1 MTAYYDT
8 LIVTFSD
15 PIRIL
20 DMMCTDTCD
29 VATLKEWIESYESTR
44 MTPINEHT
52 AVITSEYNMVHV
64 VEWLRKYTHEILF
77 YIDRQQGRMDAVRL
91 PPYGRLCVRLYP

>member
-52 AVITSEYNMVHV
+52 DNMVHV
-64 VEWLRKYTHEILF
+64 VEWLRKYTPIAEMKE
-77 YIDRQQGRMDAVRL
+77 Y
-91 PPYGRLCVRLYP
+91 

>member
-15 PIRIL
+15 SIRIL

-29 VATLKEWIESYESTR
+29 VATLKAWIESYESTR
-44 MTPINEHT
+44 MTPINEHM

-64 VEWLRKYTHEILF
+64 VEWLRKYTPP
-77 YIDRQQGRMDAVRL
+77 L
-91 PPYGRLCVRLYP
+91 PSAHWNI

>member
-64 VEWLRKYTHEILF
+64 VEWLRKYTPIAEMIRILKVWR
-77 YIDRQQGRMDAVRL
+77 YTI
-91 PPYGRLCVRLYP
+91 PPTPETDNP

>member
-20 DMMCTDTCD
+20 DMMCTDTCTKGVD
-29 VATLKEWIESYESTR
+29 RE
-44 MTPINEHT
+44 
-52 AVITSEYNMVHV
+52 
-64 VEWLRKYTHEILF
+64 LRKYKNDPDKRTYGSHYFRIQHGACGGMAQKIYPHCRNERILKVWR
-77 YIDRQQGRMDAVRL
+77 YTI
-91 PPYGRLCVRLYP
+91 PPTPETDNP

>member
-20 DMMCTDTCD
+20 DMMFTDTCD

-44 MTPINEHT
+44 MTPISEHT
-52 AVITSEYNMVHV
+52 AVITSSLQNTTWCMWWNGSEN
-64 VEWLRKYTHEILF
+64 IPP
-77 YIDRQQGRMDAVRL
+77 L
-91 PPYGRLCVRLYP
+91 PK

>member
-15 PIRIL
+15 PIGIL

-64 VEWLRKYTHEILF
+64 VEWLRKYTPIAEMKEYQRCGGTQYRPHPKQTTHKKE
-77 YIDRQQGRMDAVRL
+77 RA
-91 PPYGRLCVRLYP
+91 

>member
-29 VATLKEWIESYESTR
+29 VATLKEWIFSLSLLTYFDTLSDFLTR
-44 MTPINEHT
+44 
-52 AVITSEYNMVHV
+52 
-64 VEWLRKYTHEILF
+64 
-77 YIDRQQGRMDAVRL
+77 
-91 PPYGRLCVRLYP
+91 

>member
-20 DMMCTDTCD
+20 DMMFTDTCD
-29 VATLKEWIESYESTR
+29 VATLKEWIEGYESTR

-64 VEWLRKYTHEILF
+64 VEWLRKYNGSENIPP
-77 YIDRQQGRMDAVRL
+77 L
-91 PPYGRLCVRLYP
+91 PK

>member
-20 DMMCTDTCD
+20 DMMCTDACD

-52 AVITSEYNMVHV
+52 AVITSEYNMPCVK
-64 VEWLRKYTHEILF
+64 EWLTHCTTIADMREF
-77 YIDRQQGRMDAVRL
+77 
-91 PPYGRLCVRLYP
+91 

>member
-20 DMMCTDTCD
+20 DMTCTDACD
-29 VATLKEWIESYESTR
+29 VATLKEWIESYVMYRE
-44 MTPINEHT
+44 
-52 AVITSEYNMVHV
+52 
-64 VEWLRKYTHEILF
+64 
-77 YIDRQQGRMDAVRL
+77 
-91 PPYGRLCVRLYP
+91 

>member
-64 VEWLRKYTHEILF
+64 VEWLRKSNTTWCMWWNGSENIPP
-77 YIDRQQGRMDAVRL
+77 L
-91 PPYGRLCVRLYP
+91 PK

>member
-44 MTPINEHT
+44 MTPIGKAT
-52 AVITSEYNMVHV
+52 
-64 VEWLRKYTHEILF
+64 
-77 YIDRQQGRMDAVRL
+77 RL
-91 PPYGRLCVRLYP
+91 

>member
-20 DMMCTDTCD
+20 DMMFTDTCD
-29 VATLKEWIESYESTR
+29 VATLKEWIESYEPYKRTYGSHHFR
-44 MTPINEHT
+44 IQHGACGGMAQKIYPHCRNERIQRCGGTQYRPHPKQT
-52 AVITSEYNMVHV
+52 
-64 VEWLRKYTHEILF
+64 THKKE
-77 YIDRQQGRMDAVRL
+77 RA
-91 PPYGRLCVRLYP
+91 

>member
-20 DMMCTDTCD
+20 DNICD

-44 MTPINEHT
+44 MTPINEHM

-64 VEWLRKYTHEILF
+64 VEWLRKYAPIAEMKE
-77 YIDRQQGRMDAVRL
+77 Y
-91 PPYGRLCVRLYP
+91 

>member
-15 PIRIL
+15 PIGIL

-29 VATLKEWIESYESTR
+29 
-44 MTPINEHT
+44 
-52 AVITSEYNMVHV
+52 EYNMVHV
-64 VEWLRKYTHEILF
+64 VEWLRKYTPIAEMKE
-77 YIDRQQGRMDAVRL
+77 Y
-91 PPYGRLCVRLYP
+91 

>member
-1 MTAYYDT
+1 MDKRKGGQIMTAYYDT
-8 LIVTFSD
+8 LIVTF
-15 PIRIL
+15 L

-64 VEWLRKYTHEILF
+64 VEWLRKYIPIAEMKE
-77 YIDRQQGRMDAVRL
+77 Y
-91 PPYGRLCVRLYP
+91 

>member
-20 DMMCTDTCD
+20 DMMFTDTCD

-44 MTPINEHT
+44 MTPISEHT

-64 VEWLRKYTHEILF
+64 VEWLRKYTPIAERTLEHI
-77 YIDRQQGRMDAVRL
+77 RQSMNV
-91 PPYGRLCVRLYP
+91 

>member
-29 VATLKEWIESYESTR
+29 VATLKELIESYDSTR

-52 AVITSEYNMVHV
+52 AVITSEYNMPCVK
-64 VEWLRKYTHEILF
+64 EWLTHCTTLADMREF
-77 YIDRQQGRMDAVRL
+77 
-91 PPYGRLCVRLYP
+91 

>member
-29 VATLKEWIESYESTR
+29 VATLKEWIESSYSGKN
-44 MTPINEHT
+44 TPTIKGIQSDYLDKR
-52 AVITSEYNMVHV
+52 A
-64 VEWLRKYTHEILF
+64 
-77 YIDRQQGRMDAVRL
+77 
-91 PPYGRLCVRLYP
+91 

>member
-8 LIVTFSD
+8 LD

-20 DMMCTDTCD
+20 DMMCTDACD

-64 VEWLRKYTHEILF
+64 VEWLRKYTPIAEMKEYWCGGTQYRPHPKQTTHKTE
-77 YIDRQQGRMDAVRL
+77 RA
-91 PPYGRLCVRLYP
+91 

>member
-15 PIRIL
+15 PIGIL

-44 MTPINEHT
+44 MTPI
-52 AVITSEYNMVHV
+52 TSEYNMVHV
-64 VEWLRKYTHEILF
+64 VEWLRKYTPIAEMKE
-77 YIDRQQGRMDAVRL
+77 Y
-91 PPYGRLCVRLYP
+91 